1 MKFLHV
7 LSGIAILLWPSSTA
21 LMVASPMVRV
31 PLGLHMTLSPVN
43 SLKFHR
49 NKALK
54 VPGRTVGPLKRK
66 TRRNMSD
73 SASEAAPEEQ
83 TGFWNKVSA
92 TLIVFVADKWSVAA
106 DPITPSILIDQG
118 SCTTS

>member
-1 MKFLHV
+1 MIVGVVMKFIHALA
-7 LSGIAILLWPSSTA
+7 GIVILMCPSSSHA
-21 LMVASPMVRV
+21 FMVASPMVRV

-54 VPGRTVGPLKRK
+54 APPRTLKRK

-73 SASEAAPEEQ
+73 TSSVSEAVPDEQ
-83 TGFWNKVSA
+83 KGFWNKVSRR
-92 TLIVFVADKWSVAA
+92 VAYSAA
-106 DPITPSILIDQG
+106 RQV
-118 SCTTS
+118 